1 MVRIQ
6 NLGAKDQAGR
16 EEARK
21 EGKTERVLE
30 ETLPWDESPTFQTG
44 LFVCLFVYLP
54 HMRSY
59 LELRYVK

>member
-44 LFVCLFVYLP
+44 LFVCLFIY
-54 HMRSY
+54 HI
-59 LELRYVK
+59 